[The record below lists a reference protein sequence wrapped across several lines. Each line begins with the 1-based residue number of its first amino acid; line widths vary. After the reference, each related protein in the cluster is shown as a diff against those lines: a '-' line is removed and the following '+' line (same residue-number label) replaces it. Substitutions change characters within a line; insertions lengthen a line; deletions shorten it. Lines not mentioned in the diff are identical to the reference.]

1 MKMQQQAPEV
11 ELHVYIVPPNLWEPS
26 LFTAFP
32 QLIKQTVSAGI
43 IRTKPD
49 LTLDRLRGLLKDQ
62 LDPQF
67 LPKDYIFCKSV
78 GHSIGRIRSKQ
89 EHLFFTK
96 YFVPPV
102 SEFPELY
109 VLDKKAL
116 GTLEDKGWLEA
127 PQQLNIK
134 EQAKIK
140 EPQEDEKSHE
150 QKTNDIAKEGSSSV
164 VVQKSQ
170 SRNNGQK
177 SEEAEDKVR
186 FLPPPAFNALKPRPA
201 IPVSDSHQD
210 RDQTMVPPLP
220 AQTQEDGQK
229 LQQKQQHPIQL
240 LIDPMSEMYSP
251 TSTTDFEFLTRAP
264 LSGRPMSMSSPALH
278 SGDAALESISYAIEQ
293 QRDILWRLENEQCRR
308 LLEMR
313 AEAEERRRREAE
325 EHERELAEKT
335 EQQRRLECLEE
346 ELLRRSEEVR
356 AARDEL
362 EAAKELWKTALE
374 AKEDEM
380 RTLRENVELMLA
392 NAKGRE
398 NAELAAARAELNEVK
413 NELKAMQ
420 DRYAE
425 VRAEL
430 GRRHQAAEERLE
442 EVSGEMQGL
451 RRKMSM
457 VYHAVTE
464 APVRE
469 QVVIRERKV
478 SEDFLPPPTPA
489 KAKRSVLPLVSV
501 STSVPL
507 TNGSE
512 HLRLKRLRMA
522 QEQRR
527 VELVKRLNQ
536 LYIDLATRRTQVRDE
551 WKRRYYVAKRQAP
564 EIEERMNEHRLRLDD
579 MMRRSIVSIRHYN
592 SDSAE
597 ALRLADLMEKRREV
611 TAEEYRLA
619 ETMLGLTKAIK
630 LRAQAEDEGQL
641 LMDDLERRRGE
652 VNLVKSTSPRR
663 RVYAFSLSPRRQP
676 VTSESTRVRRLNSD
690 GIPGKKIDS
699 EPSSRKGKR
708 GKSKK
713 AGNIS
718 QKSE

>member
-1 MKMQQQAPEV
+1 MQQQASEV
-11 ELHVYIVPPNLWEPS
+11 ELHVYVVPPNLWEPS
-26 LFTAFP
+26 LYTAFP

-49 LTLDRLRGLLKDQ
+49 LTLDRLRGLIKDQ
-62 LDPQF
+62 LGPQF
-67 LPKDYIFCKSV
+67 LPKDYLFCKSV

-96 YFVPPV
+96 HFVPPV

-116 GTLEDKGWLEA
+116 ETLEDKGWLET
-127 PQQLNIK
+127 PQQLNTK
-134 EQAKIK
+134 EQAKVK
-140 EPQEDEKSHE
+140 EPQGDAKSHE
-150 QKTNDIAKEGSSSV
+150 QKTTDKTKEGSSPQ

-170 SRNNGQK
+170 SKRSGQK

-186 FLPPPAFNALKPRPA
+186 FLSPPAFNALKPRPA
-201 IPVSDSHQD
+201 IPMSDSHQD
-210 RDQTMVPPLP
+210 RDQTMTPSLPPL
-220 AQTQEDGQK
+220 TEEDGQK
-229 LQQKQQHPIQL
+229 PQHRLQHPIQL
-240 LIDPMSEMYSP
+240 LIDPTNEMYSP

-325 EHERELAEKT
+325 EHERELAEKN
-335 EQQRRLECLEE
+335 EQQRRLEGLEE
-346 ELLRRSEEVR
+346 ELIRRSEEAR

-398 NAELAAARAELNEVK
+398 NAELAAARAELNEVR

-464 APVRE
+464 TPVRE

-478 SEDFLPPPTPA
+478 SE
-489 KAKRSVLPLVSV
+489 
-501 STSVPL
+501 
-507 TNGSE
+507 
-512 HLRLKRLRMA
+512 
-522 QEQRR
+522 
-527 VELVKRLNQ
+527 
-536 LYIDLATRRTQVRDE
+536 
-551 WKRRYYVAKRQAP
+551 
-564 EIEERMNEHRLRLDD
+564 
-579 MMRRSIVSIRHYN
+579 
-592 SDSAE
+592 
-597 ALRLADLMEKRREV
+597 
-611 TAEEYRLA
+611 
-619 ETMLGLTKAIK
+619 
-630 LRAQAEDEGQL
+630 
-641 LMDDLERRRGE
+641 
-652 VNLVKSTSPRR
+652 
-663 RVYAFSLSPRRQP
+663 
-676 VTSESTRVRRLNSD
+676 
-690 GIPGKKIDS
+690 
-699 EPSSRKGKR
+699 
-708 GKSKK
+708 
-713 AGNIS
+713 
-718 QKSE
+718 

>member
-1 MKMQQQAPEV
+1 MKMQQQASEV
-11 ELHVYIVPPNLWEPS
+11 ELHVYVVPPNLWEPS
-26 LFTAFP
+26 LYTAFP

-49 LTLDRLRGLLKDQ
+49 LTLDRLRGLIKDQ
-62 LDPQF
+62 LGPQF
-67 LPKDYIFCKSV
+67 LPKDYLFCKSV
-78 GHSIGRIRSKQ
+78 GHSIGRVGSDPNKNTYFSRNTLSLQWKTAINSAVDIVGDGFYTSLTSHCLTTSGSFLPFTWLCEKNPSRKSVDWHT
-89 EHLFFTK
+89 EHVAK
-96 YFVPPV
+96 PMQPV
-102 SEFPELY
+102 ECDQFSYRGRSEFPELY

-116 GTLEDKGWLEA
+116 ETLEDKGWLET
-127 PQQLNIK
+127 PQQLNTK
-134 EQAKIK
+134 EQAKVK
-140 EPQEDEKSHE
+140 EPQGDAKSHE
-150 QKTNDIAKEGSSSV
+150 QKTTDKTKEGSSPQ

-170 SRNNGQK
+170 SKRSGQK

-186 FLPPPAFNALKPRPA
+186 FLSPPAFNALKPRPA
-201 IPVSDSHQD
+201 IPMSDSHQD
-210 RDQTMVPPLP
+210 RDQTMTPSLPPL
-220 AQTQEDGQK
+220 TEEDGQK
-229 LQQKQQHPIQL
+229 PQHRLQHPIQL
-240 LIDPMSEMYSP
+240 LIDPTNEMYSP

-325 EHERELAEKT
+325 EHERELAEKN
-335 EQQRRLECLEE
+335 EQQRRLEGLEE
-346 ELLRRSEEVR
+346 ELIRRSEEAR

-398 NAELAAARAELNEVK
+398 NAELAAARAELNEVR

-464 APVRE
+464 TPVRE

-478 SEDFLPPPTPA
+478 SE
-489 KAKRSVLPLVSV
+489 
-501 STSVPL
+501 
-507 TNGSE
+507 
-512 HLRLKRLRMA
+512 
-522 QEQRR
+522 
-527 VELVKRLNQ
+527 
-536 LYIDLATRRTQVRDE
+536 
-551 WKRRYYVAKRQAP
+551 
-564 EIEERMNEHRLRLDD
+564 
-579 MMRRSIVSIRHYN
+579 
-592 SDSAE
+592 
-597 ALRLADLMEKRREV
+597 
-611 TAEEYRLA
+611 
-619 ETMLGLTKAIK
+619 
-630 LRAQAEDEGQL
+630 
-641 LMDDLERRRGE
+641 
-652 VNLVKSTSPRR
+652 
-663 RVYAFSLSPRRQP
+663 
-676 VTSESTRVRRLNSD
+676 
-690 GIPGKKIDS
+690 
-699 EPSSRKGKR
+699 
-708 GKSKK
+708 
-713 AGNIS
+713 
-718 QKSE
+718 